1 MVSDDCIFC
10 RIIKGELPAQ
20 FVYKDEK
27 VVVIRDIN
35 PQAPTHLLV
44 IPREHVPS
52 ADKVEDPSLWSQ
64 VMGVATKVAKDLG
77 LVEDGYRVVLNCGDR
92 AGQTIYH
99 LHVHVLSGRFFRW
112 PPG

>member
-1 MVSDDCIFC
+1 MSDDCIFC

-20 FVYKDEK
+20 LVYKDEK

>member
-1 MVSDDCIFC
+1 MSDDCIFC

>member
-1 MVSDDCIFC
+1 MSDDCVFC

-44 IPREHVPS
+44 IPKKHVSS
-52 ADKVEDPSLWSQ
+52 ADEVEDPSLWSE

>member
-1 MVSDDCIFC
+1 VSDDCIFC

-20 FVYKDEK
+20 LVYKDEK